1 LGFVASPSD
10 ASLFILQHGSA
21 LAYILLYV
29 NYIILTASS
38 TELLQDIIG
47 RLRSEF
53 SMTDLDDVHFFLG
66 NDVCRSADGLTLTT
80 GEPSFAEC

>member
-1 LGFVASPSD
+1 LGFVAS
-10 ASLFILQHGSA
+10 QHGSA

-29 NYIILTASS
+29 NDIILTASS

-53 SMTDLDDVHFFLG
+53 SMTDLDDLHFFLG
-66 NDVCRSADGLTLTT
+66 IDVCRSADGLTL
-80 GEPSFAEC
+80 S

>member
-10 ASLFILQHGSA
+10 ASLFVLQHGSA

-29 NYIILTASS
+29 DDIILTASS

-53 SMTDLDDVHFFLG
+53 SRTDLGDLHFFLG
-66 NDVCRSADGLTLTT
+66 INVCHFADGLILT
-80 GEPSFAEC
+80 